1 MKEELLTQL
10 DDKIDSMNINLNRDD
25 LDTDSIFY
33 KLFQVD
39 KLVKDFPEYES
50 IIKTCVPSIII
61 SLNDKIDFKIT
72 NLTNIKKCK
81 LSITFIIGIS
91 TLLKNAFPDKL
102 HKCFLQ
108 NSSMVFRGIY
118 SLIKTVIDKETRNKI
133 TIIKDGE
140 YMLSERT
147 LEPRF

>member
-1 MKEELLTQL
+1 MDFSKTIYIKENGY
-10 DDKIDSMNINLNRDD
+10 IDGRSIVIFDCDTSFILSKKNKSHITTHILKTIQNCID
-25 LDTDSIFY
+25 LSIQKSNHDEFC
-33 KLFQVD
+33 V
-39 KLVKDFPEYES
+39 LV
-50 IIKTCVPSIII
+50 
-61 SLNDKIDFKIT
+61 

-133 TIIKDGE
+133 TIIKDGK